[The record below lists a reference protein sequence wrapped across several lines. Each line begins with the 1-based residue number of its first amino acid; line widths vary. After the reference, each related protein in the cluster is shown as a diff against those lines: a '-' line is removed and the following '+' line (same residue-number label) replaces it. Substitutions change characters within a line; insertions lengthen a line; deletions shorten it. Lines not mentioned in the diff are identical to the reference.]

1 MQAGNRP
8 PPRIRDSRLPRGR
21 TAIRRGPRS
30 PPRGDPSRR
39 PYHHA
44 RFRRM
49 TVDRFVE
56 DRRARW
62 ARLGALVQASGG
74 RVERLSADDVAELGR
89 LYRATTSDLAVAR
102 RDFPLDAA
110 TERLNDLVAA
120 AHALVYSESPT
131 SGRRLRRLLLR
142 ELPATVR
149 ANSRFT
155 AISFLVFAVPLVATF
170 AIGLLSPEI
179 AATALPAETRQH
191 LAELRLWTDIPEG
204 YRPLVGP
211 LIIVNNVRVAIAA
224 FAGGLTAGALTL
236 YVLVG
241 NGALLGTVFAVVQA
255 YGLSGGLLSFIAAHG
270 PLEISCI
277 VLSGG
282 AGLRLAWALLRPGDR
297 SRRDALRLAGA
308 QAIRVMLLIIPAL
321 GVAGILEAFLSPSD
335 APIALKVTVGVVVG
349 LALWSYIFLVGR
361 PSRKSAS

>member
-1 MQAGNRP
+1 
-8 PPRIRDSRLPRGR
+8 
-21 TAIRRGPRS
+21 
-30 PPRGDPSRR
+30 
-39 PYHHA
+39 
-44 RFRRM
+44 M
-49 TVDRFVE
+49 TTIDRFVE

-62 ARLGALVQASGG
+62 SRLGTLIVEANG
-74 RVERLSADDVAELGR
+74 RVELLAPDDVVELGR
-89 LYRATTSDLAVAR
+89 LYRGATSDLAVAR

-110 TERLNDLVAA
+110 TDRLNDLVAA

-131 SGRRLRRLLLR
+131 SGRRVRRLVFS
-142 ELPATVR
+142 ELPASVR

-170 AIGLLSPEI
+170 AIGLLLPEI

-191 LAELRLWTDIPEG
+191 LAERRLWTDIPEG

-236 YVLVG
+236 DLRVG
-241 NGALLGTVFAVVQA
+241 NGALLGTVFAVVQG
-255 YGLSGGLLSFIAAHG
+255 YGMSGGLLGFIAAHG

-282 AGLRLAWALLRPGDR
+282 AGLRLAWALIRPGER

-308 QAIRVMLLIIPAL
+308 QAIRVMLLVVPAL
-321 GVAGILEAFLSPSD
+321 GVAGLIEAFLSPSD
-335 APIALKVTVGVVVG
+335 APIAAKITVGAIAALLLWG
-349 LALWSYIFLVGR
+349 YIALAGR
-361 PSRKSAS
+361 PARRTAS

>member
-1 MQAGNRP
+1 
-8 PPRIRDSRLPRGR
+8 
-21 TAIRRGPRS
+21 
-30 PPRGDPSRR
+30 
-39 PYHHA
+39 
-44 RFRRM
+44 M

-62 ARLGALVQASGG
+62 ARLENLISEAKG
-74 RVERLSADDVAELGR
+74 RVERLAPNDVLELGR
-89 LYRATTSDLAVAR
+89 LYRSASSDLAVAR
-102 RDFPLDAA
+102 RDFALDAA
-110 TERLNDLVAA
+110 TERLNDLVAT
-120 AHALVYSESPT
+120 AHALVYSEAPT
-131 SGRRLRRLLLR
+131 SGRRLRRFFLH
-142 ELPATVR
+142 ELPSSVR

-155 AISFLVFAVPLVATF
+155 AVSLAAFAIPLLATF
-170 AIGLLSPEI
+170 AIGLLLPEI
-179 AATALPAETRQH
+179 AATALPPETRQH
-191 LAELRLWTDIPEG
+191 LAERRLWTDIPEG

-211 LIIVNNVRVAIAA
+211 LIIVNNVRVAVAA

-236 YVLVG
+236 YLLVA
-241 NGALLGTVFAVVQA
+241 NGALLGTVLAVVHG
-255 YGLSGGLLSFIAAHG
+255 YGLSGGLLTFTAAHG

-308 QAIRVMLLIIPAL
+308 QAIRIMLLIIPAL

-335 APIALKVTVGVVVG
+335 APVALKITVGIVVG
-349 LALWSYIFLVGR
+349 LALWSYIFFVGR

>member
-1 MQAGNRP
+1 
-8 PPRIRDSRLPRGR
+8 
-21 TAIRRGPRS
+21 
-30 PPRGDPSRR
+30 
-39 PYHHA
+39 
-44 RFRRM
+44 M

-62 ARLGALVQASGG
+62 ARLENLISEANG
-74 RVERLSADDVAELGR
+74 RVERLAPSDVLELGR
-89 LYRATTSDLAVAR
+89 LYRSASSDLAVAR
-102 RDFPLDAA
+102 RDFALDAA
-110 TERLNDLVAA
+110 TERLNDLVAT
-120 AHALVYSESPT
+120 AHALVYSEAPT
-131 SGRRLRRLLLR
+131 SGRRLRRFFLH
-142 ELPATVR
+142 ELPSSVR

-155 AISFLVFAVPLVATF
+155 AVSLAAFAIPLLATF
-170 AIGLLSPEI
+170 AIGLLLPEI
-179 AATALPAETRQH
+179 AATALPPETRQH
-191 LAELRLWTDIPEG
+191 LAERRLWTDIPEG

-211 LIIVNNVRVAIAA
+211 LIIVNNVRVAVAA

-236 YVLVG
+236 YLLVA
-241 NGALLGTVFAVVQA
+241 NGAFLGTVLAVVQG
-255 YGLSGGLLSFIAAHG
+255 YGLSGGLLTFTAAHG

-335 APIALKVTVGVVVG
+335 APIALKVTVGVVMG

>member
-1 MQAGNRP
+1 
-8 PPRIRDSRLPRGR
+8 
-21 TAIRRGPRS
+21 
-30 PPRGDPSRR
+30 
-39 PYHHA
+39 
-44 RFRRM
+44 M

-62 ARLGALVQASGG
+62 ARLENLISEANG
-74 RVERLSADDVAELGR
+74 RVERLAPSDVLELGR
-89 LYRATTSDLAVAR
+89 LYRSASSDLAVAR
-102 RDFPLDAA
+102 RDFALDAA
-110 TERLNDLVAA
+110 TERLNDLVAT
-120 AHALVYSESPT
+120 AHALVYSEAPT
-131 SGRRLRRLLLR
+131 SGRRLRRFFLH
-142 ELPATVR
+142 ELPSSVR

-155 AISFLVFAVPLVATF
+155 AVSLAAFAIPLLATF
-170 AIGLLSPEI
+170 AIGLLLPEI
-179 AATALPAETRQH
+179 AATALPPETRQH
-191 LAELRLWTDIPEG
+191 LAERRLWTDIPEG

-211 LIIVNNVRVAIAA
+211 LIIVNNVRVAVAA

-236 YVLVG
+236 YLLVA
-241 NGALLGTVFAVVQA
+241 NGAFLGTVLAVVQG
-255 YGLSGGLLSFIAAHG
+255 YGLSGGLLTFTAAHG

>member
-1 MQAGNRP
+1 
-8 PPRIRDSRLPRGR
+8 
-21 TAIRRGPRS
+21 
-30 PPRGDPSRR
+30 
-39 PYHHA
+39 
-44 RFRRM
+44 M

-62 ARLGALVQASGG
+62 GRLENLIFEANG
-74 RVERLSADDVAELGR
+74 RVERLAPDDVLELGR
-89 LYRATTSDLAVAR
+89 LYRSASSDLAMAR
-102 RDFPLDAA
+102 RDFALDAA

-120 AHALVYSESPT
+120 AHALVYSEAPT
-131 SGRRLRRLLLR
+131 SARRVRRFFLQ
-142 ELPATVR
+142 ELPASVR

-155 AISFLVFAVPLVATF
+155 AVSLAAFAIPLLATF
-170 AIGLLSPEI
+170 AIGLLLPEI

-191 LAELRLWTDIPEG
+191 LAERRLWTDIPEG
-204 YRPLVGP
+204 YRPLMGP
-211 LIIVNNVRVAIAA
+211 LIIVNNVRVAITA

-236 YVLVG
+236 YLLIS
-241 NGALLGTVFAVVQA
+241 NGAFLGTVLSVVQG
-255 YGLSGGLLSFIAAHG
+255 YGLSGGLLAFTAAHG

-335 APIALKVTVGVVVG
+335 APFALKIMVGVAMG
-349 LALWSYIFLVGR
+349 LALWGYIALVGR
-361 PSRKSAS
+361 PPRRSAS

>member
-1 MQAGNRP
+1 
-8 PPRIRDSRLPRGR
+8 
-21 TAIRRGPRS
+21 
-30 PPRGDPSRR
+30 
-39 PYHHA
+39 
-44 RFRRM
+44 M

-62 ARLGALVQASGG
+62 ARLENLISEANG
-74 RVERLSADDVAELGR
+74 RVERLAPSDVLELGR
-89 LYRATTSDLAVAR
+89 LYRSASSDLAVAR
-102 RDFPLDAA
+102 RDFALDAA
-110 TERLNDLVAA
+110 TERLNDLVAT
-120 AHALVYSESPT
+120 AHALVYSEAPT
-131 SGRRLRRLLLR
+131 SGRRLRRFFLH
-142 ELPATVR
+142 ELPSSVR

-155 AISFLVFAVPLVATF
+155 AVSLAAFAIPLLATF
-170 AIGLLSPEI
+170 AIGLLLPEI
-179 AATALPAETRQH
+179 AATALPPETRQH
-191 LAELRLWTDIPEG
+191 LAERRLWTDIPEG

-211 LIIVNNVRVAIAA
+211 LIIVNNVRVAVAA

-236 YVLVG
+236 YLLVA
-241 NGALLGTVFAVVQA
+241 NGAFLGTVLAVVQG
-255 YGLSGGLLSFIAAHG
+255 YGLSGGLLTFTAAHG

-349 LALWSYIFLVGR
+349 LALWSSIFLVGR